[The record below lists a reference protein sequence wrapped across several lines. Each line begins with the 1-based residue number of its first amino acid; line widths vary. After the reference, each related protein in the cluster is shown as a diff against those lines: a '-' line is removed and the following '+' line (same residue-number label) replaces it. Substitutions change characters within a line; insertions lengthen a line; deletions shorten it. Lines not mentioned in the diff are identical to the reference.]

1 MDLSFR
7 NVHIIYLQSIYVS
20 TMALTPAAT
29 VLFLYLQIH
38 NGFLQHQ
45 QLVHVMFVHT
55 YNVFII
61 SMQIYKSETDI

>member
-1 MDLSFR
+1 
-7 NVHIIYLQSIYVS
+7 
-20 TMALTPAAT
+20 MALTPAAT